1 VDYLY
6 TNFGSNH
13 IAGYSASQNNFKYV
27 AGVNFT
33 FGSK

>member
-6 TNFGSNH
+6 THFGSNH
-13 IAGYSASQNNFKYV
+13 IAGYSASQNNFKCV
-27 AGVNFT
+27 AGMNFT